1 MLFKKPKLFCKTQH
15 QTKPKRQH
23 NKLRH
28 KLSHQLRLMKFLW
41 RFVNFIFSVLCH
53 VFRSG
58 FRVLGLLRFHASVLF
73 CPPGFNVCHFSCGLC
88 GPFCNFYLFVV
99 CPALNVSPLC
109 GLCGLCF
116 SLPCFYRLPRFRVGF
131 AGHFVIFYIVCPAF
145 DVFVPFVGFT
155 GYIWFGFV
163 SGPAC
168 NVCSTSCGFSGQF

>member
-1 MLFKKPKLFCKTQH
+1 MLSLFTSYWLPISFLFKGYSQRSHLARIKGRVNKGMMPFSRSSVQLVSPWLTLSYRLMLFKKPKLFCKTQH

-28 KLSHQLRLMKFLW
+28 KLRHQLRLMKFLW
-41 RFVNFIFSVLCH
+41 RFVNFIFSVLYH

-58 FRVLGLLRFHASVLF
+58 FQVFGLFRFHASVLF

-99 CPALNVSPLC
+99 CPALSVSPLC

-116 SLPCFYRLPRFRVGF
+116 SLPCF
-131 AGHFVIFYIVCPAF
+131 
-145 DVFVPFVGFT
+145 
-155 GYIWFGFV
+155 
-163 SGPAC
+163 
-168 NVCSTSCGFSGQF
+168 